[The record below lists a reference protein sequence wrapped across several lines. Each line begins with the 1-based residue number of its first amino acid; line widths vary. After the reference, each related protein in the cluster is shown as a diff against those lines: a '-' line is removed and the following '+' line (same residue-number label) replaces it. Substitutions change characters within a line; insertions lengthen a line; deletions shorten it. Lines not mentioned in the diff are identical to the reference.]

1 MMELWND
8 GLSELEIGTSV
19 ESFQKFLGSQR
30 ELLHSQIDQFQ
41 EIVVTQCKLTGVNPL
56 SQEMVLP
63 LIELASV
70 IFFFIRT
77 ILSSIS
83 CLSSFFGQLHNRII
97 VIISIV

>member
-70 IFFFIRT
+70 NFLI
-77 ILSSIS
+77 
-83 CLSSFFGQLHNRII
+83 
-97 VIISIV
+97 